1 MKAKISILGSMIMAL
16 ALGAQAHA
24 AVFSFQVGGGPISA
38 SGWVNVVP
46 DVSPPDP
53 NPLCGTTGN
62 DPCRS
67 DPVGAY
73 MITSITGTF
82 TDTNLGINDAA
93 ITGLIPISPADERDP
108 LLGNPFD
115 PLVPSS
121 LSFLDANPVDIL
133 DSNFL
138 SYNNLFFPD
147 GSPIDCAFPFTG
159 TFVDPFGM
167 AFNVAGG
174 YRADIWGD
182 GDFPV
187 PGSGTTTY
195 GAGVMTSG
203 GIVDYQFAGLS
214 GSAAPVP
221 EPSSWLLMLI
231 GFGALG
237 FASRRARLVH
247 KTATRHPELIT
258 AAA

>member
-1 MKAKISILGSMIMAL
+1 MRGKISIFGAMVTAL
-16 ALGAQAHA
+16 AFGVQAHA

-46 DVSPPDP
+46 NVSPPDP
-53 NPLCGTTGN
+53 NPLCGTAGN

-67 DPVGAY
+67 DPAGAY
-73 MITSITGTF
+73 KITSITGTF
-82 TDTNLGINDAA
+82 TDTNVGISGAA
-93 ITGLIPISPADERDP
+93 ITGLIPISPANERDP

-133 DSNFL
+133 GQDFL

-159 TFVDPFGM
+159 TFVDVFGM

-174 YRADIWGD
+174 YRVDIWGD
-182 GDFPV
+182 GDFF
-187 PGSGTTTY
+187 GSGTTTY
-195 GAGVMTSG
+195 GAGVMTPN

-221 EPSSWLLMLI
+221 EPSSWLLMML

-237 FASRRARLVH
+237 YASRRARRFR
-247 KTATRHPELIT
+247 KSETRHPELNT